1 LLLPLRHEGT
11 PYQEI
16 NTLLLWLA
24 ANQKEYHSPRWMTY
38 RQAVALGANVKKGE
52 KSTTVVMY
60 GTFDKPDDNN
70 PDTGPKKGGS
80 ARPYRVFNA
89 QQIEGLDTSFM
100 WCQSPRRTLGHRPIQ
115 QYIIGSRK

>member
-1 LLLPLRHEGT
+1 
-11 PYQEI
+11 
-16 NTLLLWLA
+16 
-24 ANQKEYHSPRWMTY
+24 MTY

-89 QQIEGLDTSFM
+89 QQIEGLDTSFYVVPEPAEDFGTQVDPAIHNWFQKM
-100 WCQSPRRTLGHRPIQ
+100 SMPIDLPPRLPH
-115 QYIIGSRK
+115 S